1 MHARLALVAAGLLAA
16 ATLAQAAGQV
26 DVRFKPADQLSDVGR
41 GVDGERAVQTLTE
54 HFQALAARL
63 PDGQRLSIEVLDV
76 DLAGELR
83 WTRRGSELRVL
94 NGGADWPSMQLR
106 WKLEAGDRTLSS
118 QDERISDP
126 GYLQQSSGLRTGP
139 LPYEARMVDRWF
151 DARFGGRAT
160 AAR

>member
-16 ATLAQAAGQV
+16 LPLAQAAGQV
-26 DVRFKPADQLSDVGR
+26 DVRFKSTDQLVDVGR

-63 PDGQRLSIEVLDV
+63 PDGQRLSVEVLDV
-76 DLAGELR
+76 DLAGELQ
-83 WTRRGSELRVL
+83 WTRRGSELRVMK
-94 NGGADWPSMQLR
+94 GGADWPSMQLR
-106 WKLEAGDRTLSS
+106 WKLEAGDRTLAT

-126 GYLQQSSGLRTGP
+126 SYLQHGSGLRTGP
-139 LPYEARMVDRWF
+139 LPYEARMIDRWF
-151 DARFGGRAT
+151 EARFGAKAA